1 MIQTH
6 PQGSGEP
13 LKAIKQ
19 ERSRCRP
26 ASRKST
32 PSSVWRMA
40 TGEVEVGV
48 RRRGAAGAEKK
59 GPLQSCLGGAGCWW
73 GGGLR
78 LGSGLQWHLKEV
90 QAC

>member
-1 MIQTH
+1 
-6 PQGSGEP
+6 
-13 LKAIKQ
+13 
-19 ERSRCRP
+19 
-26 ASRKST
+26 
-32 PSSVWRMA
+32 MA